1 MKKYIFYLTI
11 SAFIA
16 FNIKCSK
23 DLADL
28 FPPPDKGE
36 MVLIKVKEYK
46 TNLPLSGVMFSTYS
60 CKQYD
65 IEFGNCIDQVL
76 FSSCI
81 TDNNGICNCSFPNI
95 NFEKITIEKSMYWPR
110 IYSENS
116 YEYMIEPKA
125 WVNINFMTDVEYPT
139 TSYFFITVN
148 GEKGFERSF
157 VQAANNSNSILTLF
171 GNEENMVDWVLYK
184 AFNSTSEILKSGNFI
199 LKPNKFENLSYT
211 LNY

>member
-1 MKKYIFYLTI
+1 MTI
-11 SAFIA
+11 IVFIV
-16 FNIKCSK
+16 FNIKCSN
-23 DLADL
+23 DIDPINLV
-28 FPPPDKGE
+28 PPPDVGE

-46 TNLPLSGVMFSTYS
+46 TNLSLSGVKFSTYS
-60 CKQYD
+60 CKEYD
-65 IEFGNCIDQVL
+65 IEFGNCTDRVL
-76 FSSCI
+76 FSSCM
-81 TDNNGICNCSFPNI
+81 TDNNGTCNCRFPKN
-95 NFEKITIEKSMYWPR
+95 NFEKVTIEKSMYWPR

-116 YEYMIEPKA
+116 YEYMIEPQA

-157 VQAANNSNSILTLF
+157 IQAANNSNSILTLF
-171 GNEENMVDWVLYK
+171 GNEENTVDWVLYK
-184 AFNSTSEILKSGNFI
+184 TFNSTSEILKSGNFT